1 MSTEE
6 FSNGFDILVDS
17 YRRFKDFDDRM
28 LLDTIEYSEY
38 EKSVYLTKA
47 QEALVQE
54 VYSGK
59 YTADSFERTE
69 EVRRQ
74 LDALVQQV
82 AFSKDTK
89 SNHLSDKFKHKTY
102 SLPDDCWYIIYEQVK
117 WSSDAGE
124 CVADGIA
131 DIVPV
136 THDEYQRTINNPF
149 RGPNKR
155 RVLRLDIGKLEVE
168 LVSSYNVGTYT
179 IRYVKRP
186 EPIVLCDLEA
196 DGLNI
201 NGVTSPQTCQL
212 SDLVHQE
219 ILSRAVTMALSHRLN
234 NTNKDN
240 ASK

>member
-59 YTADSFERTE
+59 STADSFERTE

-82 AFSKDTK
+82 AFSKDK
-89 SNHLSDKFKHKTY
+89 
-102 SLPDDCWYIIYEQVK
+102 I
-117 WSSDAGE
+117 
-124 CVADGIA
+124 
-131 DIVPV
+131 
-136 THDEYQRTINNPF
+136 
-149 RGPNKR
+149 
-155 RVLRLDIGKLEVE
+155 
-168 LVSSYNVGTYT
+168 
-179 IRYVKRP
+179 
-186 EPIVLCDLEA
+186 
-196 DGLNI
+196 
-201 NGVTSPQTCQL
+201 
-212 SDLVHQE
+212 
-219 ILSRAVTMALSHRLN
+219 
-234 NTNKDN
+234 
-240 ASK
+240 

>member
-6 FSNGFDILVDS
+6 FSNGFDVLVDS

-38 EKSVYLTKA
+38 EKSIYLTKA
-47 QEALVQE
+47 QEAFVQD

-69 EVRRQ
+69 EIRRQ
-74 LDALVQQV
+74 LDALVQQES
-82 AFSKDTK
+82 FSEDTK
-89 SNHLSDKFKHKTY
+89 SNHLSDKFKHTTY
-102 SLPDDCWYIIYEQVK
+102 KLPEECWYIIYEQVK

-124 CVADGIA
+124 CIA
-131 DIVPV
+131 ENVIDVVPI

-155 RVLRLDIGKLEVE
+155 RVLRLDIGKLEIE

-179 IRYVKRP
+179 IRYIKKP
-186 EPIVLCDLEA
+186 EPIVLCDLKA
-196 DGLNI
+196 DGLDI
-201 NGVTSPQTCQL
+201 NGINSPQTCQL

-219 ILSRAVTMALSHRLN
+219 ILNRAVTMALSNRIN